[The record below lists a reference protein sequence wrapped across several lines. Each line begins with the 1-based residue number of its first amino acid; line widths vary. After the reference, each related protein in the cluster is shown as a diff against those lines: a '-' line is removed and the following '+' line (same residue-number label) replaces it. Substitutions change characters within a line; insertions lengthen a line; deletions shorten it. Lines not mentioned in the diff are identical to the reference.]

1 MTAFCSAQ
9 RGVVV
14 LSRAWFVCALSA
26 GMAGARDRS
35 LANGGAGPKTGR
47 LCSGNQPDPR
57 LVHAGIKQNKVVCNW
72 RWPLCFLM
80 LSARCFLRCSS
91 CKGDKGPLSF
101 DDLFGDEMRDVFAEA
116 ASSLR
121 SSFVWAIASRWIVR
135 R

>member
-1 MTAFCSAQ
+1 MVALPWVTAFCSAQ
-9 RGVVV
+9 RGVVE
-14 LSRAWFVCALSA
+14 LPRAWFVCALSA
-26 GMAGARDRS
+26 GVAGARDRS

-57 LVHAGIKQNKVVCNW
+57 LV
-72 RWPLCFLM
+72 LM

-101 DDLFGDEMRDVFAEA
+101 DDLFGDETRDVFAEA